1 MPTIIERIKTIDK
14 TICRHLD
21 KVNGETRGV
30 ISQDIIAHLIAFVEH
45 IMLNFYSHN
54 RDIPNT
60 EDNIQK
66 GIEYAQISSELKE
79 LYRFHKYLNII
90 AIHYSLDEDSSERL
104 MLKYYKYLLTT
115 QTIVKRSWDWKY
127 CITLISFH

>member
-1 MPTIIERIKTIDK
+1 MTGMKEKNIEKGEHMPTIIDRIKTIDK

-21 KVNGETRGV
+21 NVDGKTRGI
-30 ISQDIIAHLIAFVEH
+30 ISQDVIAHLIAFVEH

-66 GIEYAQISSELKE
+66 GIEYAQTTSELEPVHIK
-79 LYRFHKYLNII
+79 LLQFDNKYVII
-90 AIHYSLDEDSSERL
+90 N
-104 MLKYYKYLLTT
+104 T
-115 QTIVKRSWDWKY
+115 
-127 CITLISFH
+127 